1 MILVDRKE
9 VLRYL
14 GYGKKEA
21 DAQIMQ
27 SMEDAIEKLQ
37 RVVQP
42 RWLYEVFPLTLH
54 LDGTIDFHCFQAVS
68 KNLSKNL
75 TGCEQVVIF
84 AATLG
89 IQVDLLVERYVKL
102 QISQGVIM
110 QAVAAAMIEQFCDT
124 CQETIRQQMEQ
135 QGWYLRPRFSPGYGD
150 FALEHQR
157 NVISVLQ
164 CPKKIGLTLTDSL
177 LMAPTKSVT
186 AVIGLS
192 RTKQPCHRHGCEVCE
207 KTDCAFRR

>member
-14 GYGKKEA
+14 GYGKKKA

-27 SMEDAIEKLQ
+27 SIEDAIEKLQ

-110 QAVAAAMIEQFCDT
+110 QAVAAAMIEQVCDT

-157 NVISVLQ
+157 DVISVLQ

>member
-157 NVISVLQ
+157 DVISVLQ